1 MELMGIW
8 GRYELAMYAT
18 RFFTAGA
25 AALILT
31 GSATIASAQVSGAQV
46 KTRAPTPDFSVK
58 SDFTANPKGVQF
70 GPQDPK
76 KTLQWDAK
84 KGRWGLKL
92 DMDQPVGREM
102 ELKDVEAGAYFKLT
116 PSIRVGGAVALGDN
130 NPALAARK
138 AEPVEP
144 APRVRLETAF
154 KF

>member
-1 MELMGIW
+1 MV
-8 GRYELAMYAT
+8 AS
-18 RFFTAGA
+18 RFMAASA

-31 GSATIASAQVSGAQV
+31 GSATVASAQIKMRSA
-46 KTRAPTPDFSVK
+46 TPDFTVK
-58 SDFTANPKGVQF
+58 NDFTNTPKGVF
-70 GPQDPK
+70 GPQDSK

-92 DMDQPVGREM
+92 DLDQPVGRDM
-102 ELKDVEAGAYFKLT
+102 ELKDVEAGAYFKVT
-116 PSIRVGGAVALGDN
+116 PSIRVGGAVALGES

>member
-1 MELMGIW
+1 MT
-8 GRYELAMYAT
+8 AT
-18 RFFTAGA
+18 RFFTASA

-31 GSATIASAQVSGAQV
+31 GSATIAHAQI
-46 KTRAPTPDFSVK
+46 KTRSATPDFTVK
-58 SDFTANPKGVQF
+58 SDFTSNPKGVF
-70 GPQDPK
+70 SPRDSK

-84 KGRWGLKL
+84 KGKWGLKL
-92 DMDQPVGREM
+92 GLDQPVGREM

>member
-1 MELMGIW
+1 MT
-8 GRYELAMYAT
+8 AT

-31 GSATIASAQVSGAQV
+31 GSATIAHAQV
-46 KTRAPTPDFSVK
+46 KTRSATPDFTVK
-58 SDFTANPKGVQF
+58 SDFTSTPKGVF
-70 GPQDPK
+70 SPQDAK

-84 KGRWGLKL
+84 KGKWGLKL
-92 DMDQPVGREM
+92 GLDQPVGREM

-116 PSIRVGGAVALGDN
+116 PSIRVGGAVALGET

>member
-1 MELMGIW
+1 MT
-8 GRYELAMYAT
+8 AT
-18 RFFTAGA
+18 RFIMATA

-31 GSATIASAQVSGAQV
+31 GSATLAHAQV
-46 KTRAPTPDFSVK
+46 KTRSATPDFTIK
-58 SDFTANPKGVQF
+58 NDFSSTPKGVF
-70 GPQDPK
+70 SPQGARK
-76 KTLQWDAK
+76 SLQWDTN

-92 DMDQPVGREM
+92 DLDQPANREM
-102 ELKDVEAGAYFKLT
+102 QLKDVEAGAYYKVT

-138 AEPVEP
+138 AEPIEP

>member
-1 MELMGIW
+1 MT
-8 GRYELAMYAT
+8 AT
-18 RFFTAGA
+18 RFITAGA

-31 GSATIASAQVSGAQV
+31 GSATIAQAQV
-46 KTRAPTPDFSVK
+46 KTRAATPDFTVK
-58 SDFTANPKGVQF
+58 NDFTSNPKGVF
-70 GPQDPK
+70 SPQDSR

-84 KGRWGLKL
+84 KGKWGLKL
-92 DMDQPVGREM
+92 GLDQPLGREM
-102 ELKDVEAGAYFKLT
+102 ELKDVEAGAYFKVT

>member
-1 MELMGIW
+1 MT
-8 GRYELAMYAT
+8 AT

-31 GSATIASAQVSGAQV
+31 GSATIAHAQV
-46 KTRAPTPDFSVK
+46 KTRSVTPDFTVK
-58 SDFTANPKGVQF
+58 NDFTNTPKGVF
-70 GPQDPK
+70 SPQDSK

-84 KGRWGLKL
+84 KGKWGLKL
-92 DMDQPVGREM
+92 GLDQPVGREM

-116 PSIRVGGAVALGDN
+116 PSIRVGGAVALGET

>member
-1 MELMGIW
+1 MVA
-8 GRYELAMYAT
+8 R
-18 RFFTAGA
+18 RFFLAGT

-31 GSATIASAQVSGAQV
+31 GSASMAFAQAKPHAV
-46 KTRAPTPDFSVK
+46 TPDFSVK
-58 SDFTANPKGVQF
+58 NDFTNAAAGVQY
-70 GPQDPK
+70 PQDDK
-76 KTLQWDAK
+76 RTLRWDAK

-144 APRVRLETAF
+144 APRVRLETALELEGGRRF
-154 KF
+154 KGVATTE

>member
-1 MELMGIW
+1 MT
-8 GRYELAMYAT
+8 AT
-18 RFFTAGA
+18 RFITASA

-31 GSATIASAQVSGAQV
+31 GSATIAHAQI
-46 KTRAPTPDFSVK
+46 KTRSATPDFTVK
-58 SDFTANPKGVQF
+58 SDFTSNPKGVF
-70 GPQDPK
+70 SPRDSR

-84 KGRWGLKL
+84 KGKWGLKL
-92 DMDQPVGREM
+92 GLDQPVGREM